1 VQPVLDS
8 QALRSGLA
16 ARERILDGISTLST
30 KDAATFDGQHSIC
43 KRELATETAGPSAF
57 SKQTVDSG
65 GAYRRYVAQISI
77 LHNDVDAHV
86 DTLITN
92 KD

>member
-1 VQPVLDS
+1 MCQ
-8 QALRSGLA
+8 
-16 ARERILDGISTLST
+16 RER
-30 KDAATFDGQHSIC
+30 
-43 KRELATETAGPSAF
+43 ATETAGTSAF

-65 GAYRRYVAQISI
+65 RPYRWYVAHISI

-92 KD
+92 KN